1 MKMKKILIAGGGI
14 TGLATA
20 YYLQK
25 SMQENNLP
33 YEIKLVEAS
42 NRLGGKVQTVRH
54 EDFVIERGPDSFLE
68 RKQPIMRLIESLGM
82 NDQLVRN
89 ATGQSYILVDG
100 KLRKMPKGAHMG
112 VPTQIRP
119 FLFSGMFSTKGKL
132 RAAMDYVLP
141 KGKTGDQSL
150 GGFFRRRFGD
160 ELVENC
166 VEPLLSGIYAG
177 DIDNMSLLATFP
189 NFYTLEQ
196 EHRSLIKGLKESSTG
211 SKKQLKTKSS
221 KKKGMFLTLRN
232 GLESMIEELESQLG
246 QVDISL
252 RTSVDHVER
261 KEQGYHVLLSDGT
274 VYKADAIVMTTP
286 HYTLP
291 KIFSQYDYFRM
302 LEEVPSTSVATI
314 AMAFDAAAI
323 KKDMDGTGFV
333 VSRNS
338 DYRITACTWTHK
350 KWPNAAPAGKAL
362 VRCYVGRPDDQSAV
376 ELSDK
381 EIIDVVLKDLNKT
394 MKIKKKPEFYVISR
408 WKNAMPQY
416 TVGHIDRVNQIRNES
431 AIQLPGIFFAG
442 SSFEGIG
449 LPDCI
454 GQGEQAVE
462 SVLNYFRD

>member
-1 MKMKKILIAGGGI
+1 MKKIIIAGGGI
-14 TGLATA
+14 TGLTTA

-25 SMQENNLP
+25 AVQLKNLP

-42 NRLGGKVQTVRH
+42 ERLGGKVQTVRH
-54 EDFVIERGPDSFLE
+54 DGFLIERGPDSFLE
-68 RKQPIMRLIESLGM
+68 RKKPVMRLVDALGM

-119 FLFSGMFSTKGKL
+119 FLLSGMFSAKGKL
-132 RAAMDYVLP
+132 RATMDLVMP

-150 GGFFRRRFGD
+150 GAFFRRRFGD

-166 VEPLLSGIYAG
+166 IEPLLSGIYAG
-177 DIDNMSLLATFP
+177 DIDQMSLLATFP
-189 NFYTLEQ
+189 NFYSLEQ
-196 EHRSLIKGLKESSTG
+196 EHRSLIKGLQETSAKD
-211 SKKQLKTKSS
+211 KNKTKTKDA
-221 KKKGMFLTLRN
+221 KKKGIFLTLER
-232 GLESMIEELESQLG
+232 GLESMVEELENQLTH
-246 QVDISL
+246 VDIAL
-252 RTSVDHVER
+252 HTSVDHVER
-261 KEQGYHVLLSDGT
+261 KEEGYHVLLSDGT
-274 VYKADAIVMTTP
+274 VYKADAIVMATP

-291 KIFSQYDYFRM
+291 KIFSQYDYFRV
-302 LEEVPSTSVATI
+302 LNEVPATSVATV
-314 AMAFDAAAI
+314 AMAFDAADI

-350 KWPNAAPAGKAL
+350 KWPNAAPKGKAL
-362 VRCYVGRPDDQSAV
+362 VRCYVGRPNDQTAV

-381 EIIDVVLKDLNKT
+381 EMVDIVLKDLNKT
-394 MKIKKKPEFYVISR
+394 MKIKKKPEFFVISR

-416 TVGHIDRVNQIRNES
+416 TVGHLDRVNHIRNES
-431 AIQLPGIFFAG
+431 AMHLPGIFFAG

-462 SVLNYFRD
+462 DVLNYFRD